1 MPLNFTIEWTE
12 YHSFSG
18 LPSPPAPTLDT
29 IYSYTIDNYSAV
41 IVTSNQSSSDIFGY
55 GSGCTI
61 VVNPTFSY
69 EVNIS
74 NLTNGYHKIVIT
86 ADLHM
91 SGSYTSFTA
100 SSTPVQFLVQNPKP
114 SPTPVSAIG
123 ALI

>member
-1 MPLNFTIEWTE
+1 
-12 YHSFSG
+12 
-18 LPSPPAPTLDT
+18 
-29 IYSYTIDNYSAV
+29 V

-55 GSGCTI
+55 CNGRNI

-114 SPTPVSAIG
+114 SPTPISAIG
-123 ALI
+123 ALISPVNITIIVTVVVLAVIAISLLVYRRRRKQMP